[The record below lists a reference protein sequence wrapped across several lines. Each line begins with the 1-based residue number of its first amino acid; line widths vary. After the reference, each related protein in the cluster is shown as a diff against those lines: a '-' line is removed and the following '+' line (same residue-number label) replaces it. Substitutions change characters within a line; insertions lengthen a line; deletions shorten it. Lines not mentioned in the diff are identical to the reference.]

1 MLKEIRPSD
10 LQIGMFVRKM
20 KGSWFDHPFWKS
32 KFLIDDQAKLNVLK
46 SSALT
51 SLVIDTSLGKDV
63 QDTQDNPPPRET
75 DTTAGTAAARRMK
88 SIRTRQ
94 SSSRAISLPVSTSAE
109 VGAAQAL
116 SENAGAKLKD
126 MFMAARVGRAIS
138 VSTIVPVVSEI
149 HASIRRNSQAFNG
162 LMRCKLRNEVVYRHS
177 LCVSALMISLAR
189 KMKLSGQDTVD
200 AGRAGLLLDLGTSYY
215 PPSIEPPG
223 GDFKSL
229 DPEIWEQHVM
239 LGHRAIKYDDTI
251 SDWVLET
258 CLHHHERFDGTGFP
272 GGLKGEDISLG
283 GRMAAICDTFD
294 FLLTGSGGTSALD
307 PAAAVKALQEMD
319 GAFDPDILRTFI
331 ESVGQFPI
339 GSFVRLRSERVAM
352 VIDENPKDPNKPIV
366 EAFYDLAEGKRVV
379 QHRVKLGTGLK
390 EDEILGSADLSG
402 LDLPDESY
410 LREITFLAAHR
421 R

>member
-1 MLKEIRPSD
+1 MLKEIPPSD
-10 LQIGMFVRKM
+10 LQIGMFIHKM

-32 KFLIDDQAKLNVLK
+32 KFLIDDQEKLKVLK

-51 SLVIDTSLGKDV
+51 SLIIDTSLGKDI
-63 QDTQDNPPPRET
+63 QDTQDNSPPRGA
-75 DTTAGTAAARRMK
+75 DATAGTAAARRMK

-94 SSSRAISLPVSTSAE
+94 SSSQAISLPVSTSAE

-116 SENAGAKLKD
+116 SENASAKLKD

-138 VSTIVPVVSEI
+138 VSTIVPVVSDI

-189 KMKLSGQDTVD
+189 KMKLSGQVTVD

-215 PPSIEPPG
+215 PHSIEPPE
-223 GDFKSL
+223 GDFSRL

-251 SDWVLET
+251 SDWVLDT
-258 CLHHHERFDGTGFP
+258 CLHHHERLDGTGFP

-294 FLLTGSGGTSALD
+294 FLLTGGGATTALD
-307 PAAAVKALQEMD
+307 PATAVTALREMD
-319 GAFDPDILRTFI
+319 GAFDPDILRKFV

-339 GSFVRLRSERVAM
+339 GSFVRLQSEKVAM
-352 VIDENPKDPNKPIV
+352 VIDENPDDPSHPIV
-366 EAFYDLAEGKRVV
+366 EAFFDLAEGKRVP
-379 QHRVKLGTGLK
+379 QHRVKLGIGFD
-390 EDEILGSADLSG
+390 EDEILESADLSG
-402 LDLPDESY
+402 LDLPDEPY
-410 LREITFLAAHR
+410 LREVTFLAAHR